1 MICMDN
7 SEFMRNGDFSPTRF
21 ESQYDAVSMLI
32 TSKTNANPE
41 STVGILTMAGRSVQV
56 VASPTDEQA
65 KLLSSLHGLSLGG
78 SCNVPAALQ
87 VAMLALKHRNNKR
100 GSQRI
105 ILFVGS
111 PVEAEEKAMK
121 RVGKIMKKNNIA
133 LDIISV
139 GENAVNQQT
148 LEGLL
153 EAVNKND
160 NSHYVEVPP
169 GMIAS
174 DVIRKSPIVGGG
186 SSGASAAGGGDFG
199 EFGGIDPN
207 MDPEMAMALRLSMEE
222 ARQAGGG
229 SDAPA
234 TGAPAEANMEDDE
247 DALLQ
252 QALQMSMAAAMGDAG
267 ADQDVSADA
276 MDSNTVAAEAESP
289 ASSPAT
295 ASSEATAPVE
305 KVEESSSIDAASEQ
319 FSDPSFVNQL
329 LSDLPG
335 VDMNDP
341 QIQAAMAALG
351 AGAASASDAQNKDKD
366 KKEEK

>member
-229 SDAPA
+229 SDSAVKI
-234 TGAPAEANMEDDE
+234 GEHINS
-247 DALLQ
+247 LV
-252 QALQMSMAAAMGDAG
+252 
-267 ADQDVSADA
+267 DVLKNST
-276 MDSNTVAAEAESP
+276 SN
-289 ASSPAT
+289 
-295 ASSEATAPVE
+295 
-305 KVEESSSIDAASEQ
+305 
-319 FSDPSFVNQL
+319 
-329 LSDLPG
+329 G
-335 VDMNDP
+335 
-341 QIQAAMAALG
+341 G
-351 AGAASASDAQNKDKD
+351 GGAAGI
-366 KKEEK
+366 